1 MTGNGGIRM
10 KTDETE
16 YDNSGI
22 QGLEIKDEN
31 WIEDI
36 KMVFNEI
43 DFKYP
48 FPDPDTE
55 LFYTI
60 IWNKSLEAFDSPRE
74 VQVIVDAED
83 QLFVSVGTFGFVSFK
98 DQEEQLSGM
107 KLPLK
112 CWIHTHPFGQAFFS
126 GTDWKTINTWKRVL
140 KSATVLGDNQFIAY
154 QCETGI
160 AKKVHYG
167 LYQQQSIEEP
177 EWVKAAEK
185 VLEGEEE

>member
-1 MTGNGGIRM
+1 M

-16 YDNSGI
+16 YDNNGI

-36 KMVFNEI
+36 KTVFNEI

-167 LYQQQSIEEP
+167 LYQQQNIEEP
-177 EWVKAAEK
+177 EWAK
-185 VLEGEEE
+185 VAKDVLDGEEE

>member
-1 MTGNGGIRM
+1 M

-16 YDNSGI
+16 YDNNGI

-36 KMVFNEI
+36 KTVFNEI

-60 IWNKSLEAFDSPRE
+60 IWNKSLNAFDSPRE

-140 KSATVLGDNQFIAY
+140 KSATVLGSDQFIAY
-154 QCETGI
+154 ECETGM
-160 AKKVHYG
+160 AKKVQYG
-167 LYQQQSIEEP
+167 IYQQQTIEEP
-177 EWVKAAEK
+177 EWAK
-185 VLEGEEE
+185 VARDVLDGEEE

>member
-1 MTGNGGIRM
+1 M

-31 WIEDI
+31 WIEEI

>member
-1 MTGNGGIRM
+1 M

-74 VQVIVDAED
+74 VQVIVDAGWFSSSGHFPVTRSTANGG
-83 QLFVSVGTFGFVSFK
+83 QVTFTNNRSSNVTVTS
-98 DQEEQLSGM
+98 L
-107 KLPLK
+107 
-112 CWIHTHPFGQAFFS
+112 I
-126 GTDWKTINTWKRVL
+126 IR
-140 KSATVLGDNQFIAY
+140 SA
-154 QCETGI
+154 
-160 AKKVHYG
+160 
-167 LYQQQSIEEP
+167 
-177 EWVKAAEK
+177 
-185 VLEGEEE
+185 

>member
-1 MTGNGGIRM
+1 M

-16 YDNSGI
+16 YDNNGI

-36 KMVFNEI
+36 KTVFNEI

-60 IWNKSLEAFDSPRE
+60 IWNKSLNAFDSPRE

-98 DQEEQLSGM
+98 DQEEQLGGM

-126 GTDWKTINTWKRVL
+126 GTDWKTINTWKRMLGCAV
-140 KSATVLGDNQFIAY
+140 VLGKNQYIAY
-154 QCETGI
+154 NVQNEI
-160 AKKVHYG
+160 AKKVEFM
-167 LYQQQSIEEP
+167 LYRPHEHKP
-177 EWVKAAEK
+177 EDKPQWAKVAED
-185 VLEGEEE
+185 VLRGEEE